1 MVGAV
6 GWATAVGWLTERPPA
21 DRASG
26 TDRKTLQGLAPSA
39 RTFGPS
45 TGHSG
50 ATAPESHRLPH
61 NVRMALTVG
70 ARAERCQRS
79 GPAASGEPEPV
90 RDDAP
95 TEPARHLGRGGPG
108 PTCSCG

>member
-1 MVGAV
+1 M
-6 GWATAVGWLTERPPA
+6 ERPPA

-26 TDRKTLQGLAPSA
+26 MDRKTLQGLAPGA
-39 RTFGPS
+39 RTVGPS

-79 GPAASGEPEPV
+79 GHVALGEPEPV
-90 RDDAP
+90 SDDTS
-95 TEPARHLGRGGPG
+95 TEPARLLGRSGPG
-108 PTCSCG
+108 PTRGRGRRVPGL